1 MNTIQNRYNIYFK
14 GDRTCPITIT
24 DFPNKPK
31 FFVELE
37 LSRVRLS
44 RITRFYDELPE
55 KVLELIEAE
64 TTEFVLEIPYVYKQ
78 NNFTHNVS
86 ISIYN
91 VKAFDTEFMMVCKS
105 IDNKQNIMFLIHSFD
120 GFQEL
125 EDKFNVFISAT

>member
-55 KVLELIEAE
+55 KVLE
-64 TTEFVLEIPYVYKQ
+64 
-78 NNFTHNVS
+78 
-86 ISIYN
+86 
-91 VKAFDTEFMMVCKS
+91 
-105 IDNKQNIMFLIHSFD
+105 
-120 GFQEL
+120 
-125 EDKFNVFISAT
+125 FN